1 MITNTTTVFSND
13 RTISENKYKNYDL
26 SNYITK
32 CLMRFKIPEDI
43 IKHCAPAIST
53 SVDFCLKNSRYQD
66 EKETIKHCTKAIA
79 EKPKF
84 AGKPNVSHKLL
95 TLLFRKRMQAYSK
108 NFDFNNALADSN
120 IIIKR
125 EPGNSLG
132 YQSRSYIFS
141 QLGDHHQEVIADINK
156 AFELTNFEE
165 INSFG
170 KILLLVRRGRSY
182 LALGQKDKAIEDFKT
197 VITLEETKKEG
208 ERYSA
213 SPFAFKMLKKIKP
226 DLTFAKNR
234 RDLEWSKSRCYGEY
248 SHDHIKDC
256 LIVINT
262 MPKDTIEAR
271 IIITKATFSL
281 AKIFSRRGDETKAI
295 EYLNK
300 FISTILPASKIED
313 RIIISKATF
322 NLAKIF
328 SRRGDKTKAI
338 EYLNK
343 SISTKLPAS
352 KYGII
357 KRAHYERG
365 KIFVEQSEFKKAIS
379 DFSKSHPKKDS
390 GLFHRGVAF
399 LALRN
404 YQEAI
409 TEFEKFNAVKKDRKK
424 LYAANVLEDL
434 ARFYKFLK
442 EEKIQDLSMLKSM
455 DEVKKMDEEAKAKYV
470 DSIFAMF
477 LNKPKNKPYKFNMAH
492 RSFSIYSHIKHK
504 KSEPDVYL
512 PSSLR
517 KFIRAVIE
525 ERDSFFVLVNN
536 AQFNEKNPL
545 EKAFYLV
552 ETEKLYVKAL
562 HLLETE
568 KLSNGYGYD
577 PKKVLMHQWQDIAR
591 QRIKKLKALRE
602 QLIYF
607 KIVDGKK

>member
-271 IIITKATFSL
+271 IIITKATFS
-281 AKIFSRRGDETKAI
+281 
-295 EYLNK
+295 
-300 FISTILPASKIED
+300 
-313 RIIISKATF
+313 
-322 NLAKIF
+322 LAKIF